1 MTRNTYRLA
10 RAMGAGLGCAVFAAN
25 ASAGFI
31 DEGKGKLE
39 LRNFYFSRDFR
50 DGFPSQS
57 KREEWAQG
65 FILNWQSG
73 FTPGP
78 VGFGLDAVGM
88 LGLKLDSSPER
99 SGTGLLPRNAA
110 GRAEDDY
117 AKALLTAK
125 LRIGKTELRYGGLNP
140 VLPLLASNNSRLL
153 PQYFEGGQLISR
165 DLGDFT
171 VHFGRVDK
179 VKQRDSADSE
189 DLTTMAQVGSW
200 STAVHSDSYRYGG
213 VDWQPLADLTLS
225 AHASDLEDFYRRTYF
240 GVKYAVA
247 LGPGK
252 VFGEIRH
259 FTARESG
266 AARIGEVDN
275 RVVSSNVGYQLGGH
289 RISGGYQKVSGDTAY
304 AYLGGTDTYLFS
316 EQQAYTFSLQD
327 ERAWHA
333 RYDYDFAAL
342 GIPGLTFT
350 LRYVKGD
357 EVDVS
362 HVSTRKAALLRAA
375 GENGH
380 EWERTTDLAYVVQS
394 GPLKNLGLRWRNATA
409 RSSLQDGVDENRVIV
424 SYEIGF

>member
-1 MTRNTYRLA
+1 MTRTTYRLA
-10 RAMGAGLGCAVFAAN
+10 RAMGAGLGCAVFAA
-25 ASAGFI
+25 SAPA
-31 DEGKGKLE
+31 DVLDAGKGRLE

-65 FILNWQSG
+65 LILDWQSG

-78 VGFGLDAVGM
+78 LGFGLDVAGM
-88 LGLKLDSSPER
+88 LGIKLDSSADR
-99 SGTGLLPRNAA
+99 SGTGLLPRNADD
-110 GRAEDDY
+110 RAEDDY

-125 LRIGKTELRYGGLNP
+125 LRLGNTELRYGGLNP

-153 PQYFEGGQLISR
+153 PQYFEGGQLTSR

-179 VKQRDSADSE
+179 VRQRDSADAEALS
-189 DLTTMAQVGSW
+189 TMAQVGAW
-200 STAVHSDSYRYGG
+200 SSAVRSDSYRYGG
-213 VDWQPLADLTLS
+213 VDYQPFADLTLS
-225 AHASDLEDFYRRTYF
+225 VHASELEDFYRRTYL
-240 GVKYAVA
+240 GLKYAVA

-252 VFGEIRH
+252 AFSEIRH

-266 AARIGEVDN
+266 AARIGAVDN
-275 RVVSSNVGYQLGGH
+275 RVISSNFGYQLAGH
-289 RISGGYQKVSGDTAY
+289 RISGGYQKVAGDTAY

-342 GIPGLTFT
+342 GVPGLTFT

-357 EVDVS
+357 DVDVS
-362 HVSTRKAALLRAA
+362 HVATRKAALLRAH
-375 GENGH
+375 GEDGH
-380 EWERTTDLAYVVQS
+380 EWERTTDLAYVIQS

-424 SYEIGF
+424 SYQVGF